1 MEVFGVRKNIRTVT
15 LILIV
20 KLQLQ
25 DEKKKPTFFPPKSE
39 ENLVRV
45 LASLQGQK
53 WKGWQESVMQ
63 ITWGM

>member
-25 DEKKKPTFFPPKSE
+25 DEKKKSYIFFPPKSE
-39 ENLVRV
+39 ENLV
-45 LASLQGQK
+45 
-53 WKGWQESVMQ
+53 
-63 ITWGM
+63 